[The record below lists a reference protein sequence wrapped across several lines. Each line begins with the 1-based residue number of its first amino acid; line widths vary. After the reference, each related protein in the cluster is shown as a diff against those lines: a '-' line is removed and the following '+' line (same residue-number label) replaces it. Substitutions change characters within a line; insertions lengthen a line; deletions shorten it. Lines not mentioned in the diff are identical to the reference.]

1 MTTYAPLI
9 TIGIDVGGSCKG
21 FHAVALT
28 DGAYTAQLHS
38 RDEQEIVHWCRERI
52 GASVIAI
59 DAAREYDGKDYF
71 TILDFVKAHHHFSD
85 PEWDGEQIAA
95 DDTGI
100 GDDGSDPARSSTC
113 S

>member
-38 RDEQEIVHWCRERI
+38 RDEQEIVHWCR
-52 GASVIAI
+52 
-59 DAAREYDGKDYF
+59 
-71 TILDFVKAHHHFSD
+71 
-85 PEWDGEQIAA
+85 
-95 DDTGI
+95 
-100 GDDGSDPARSSTC
+100 
-113 S
+113 